1 MKRKKDESILF
12 FKKKNRLSNR
22 NREHR
27 LNQYQK
33 EELEFYMINS
43 IFCPEY
49 CFIYNDKNTV
59 NATSLY
65 ESHEPYYSEKA
76 EKIFIEIIKTL
87 ADESKMM
94 IEFYNGNAKFEYS
107 PFYFISDDKK
117 SIYIVKEKTELNDLL
132 KFIKEKRID
141 ESEFYFYDNIE
152 NNLHEFEEIKKWI
165 NEVPCKL
172 YFLLDAQRG
181 ALTIRHNMEQKLI
194 VKKIEDVLKNYNYRI
209 VKDFNY

>member
-1 MKRKKDESILF
+1 MKLISKFTKMRW
-12 FKKKNRLSNR
+12 R
-22 NREHR
+22 NEAAQ
-27 LNQYQK
+27 NDWQQ
-33 EELEFYMINS
+33 EEWNS
-43 IFCPEY
+43 GWGTAPGNHQGFQTIRDDCL
-49 CFIYNDKNTV
+49 
-59 NATSLY
+59 LY
-65 ESHEPYYSEKA
+65 
-76 EKIFIEIIKTL
+76 
-87 ADESKMM
+87 
-94 IEFYNGNAKFEYS
+94 
-107 PFYFISDDKK
+107 
-117 SIYIVKEKTELNDLL
+117 DLRVCGT
-132 KFIKEKRID
+132 KKRID

>member
-1 MKRKKDESILF
+1 
-12 FKKKNRLSNR
+12 
-22 NREHR
+22 
-27 LNQYQK
+27 
-33 EELEFYMINS
+33 MI
-43 IFCPEY
+43 
-49 CFIYNDKNTV
+49 
-59 NATSLY
+59 
-65 ESHEPYYSEKA
+65 
-76 EKIFIEIIKTL
+76 
-87 ADESKMM
+87 

-132 KFIKEKRID
+132 KFINEKRID